1 MPHDTITSV
10 TDSARAIHLLCCM
23 KSALHEAYWSKRL
36 LGDDRPLAHCLA
48 ENLECLNPID
58 PGLLLLAKI
67 SGASRF
73 EDGESMRTLRTRI
86 SCALQESGRTFAGLI
101 EHSQALLDLQ
111 RKPGGW
117 LQLEAMWEHFTG
129 ISLSHLQSH
138 VPITDFMN
146 PSEDYSAGCRFSV
159 QSIWIQDIGDDCYH
173 ENTLPESLVANDL
186 TDLLTRLEVHA
197 QRCDQAMINYGLSR
211 EHLEEVAITIHDH
224 KDQLL
229 MILHLL
235 DVPRDADEAFA
246 RFDLAN
252 LRIHGNRDMCLDAI
266 ESAFGRQVRLVH
278 AGKIFAQE
286 LGM

>member
-1 MPHDTITSV
+1 MPHDTIPSV

-48 ENLECLNPID
+48 ENLEILNPGD

-67 SGASRF
+67 SGAVRF
-73 EDGESMRTLRTRI
+73 DDGESMRTLRTRI
-86 SCALQESGRTFAGLI
+86 SCALEESGRTFAGLI

-129 ISLSHLQSH
+129 ISLSHLQTH

-159 QSIWIQDIGDDCYH
+159 KSIWIQDIGDDCYH

-211 EHLEEVAITIHDH
+211 EHLEEVAITIHDD

-229 MILHLL
+229 MILHMP
-235 DVPRDADEAFA
+235 DVPRDGHESYA

-252 LRIHGNRDMCLDAI
+252 LRIHGNRNLCLDAI
-266 ESAFGRQVRLVH
+266 ESAFGRQARLVH
-278 AGKIFAQE
+278 AGKEFTLE
-286 LGM
+286 LGV